1 MQSIS
6 KWFNEL
12 ISSDSAKSSGRF
24 LNVFGGLMFGC
35 VYIADFVIHKTFNLD
50 ATGLLALYYAG
61 VYGTSG
67 VISWAKGKLD
77 LQKGNTNG

>member
-24 LNVFGGLMFGC
+24 LNIFGGLVFGG
-35 VYIADFVIHKTFNLD
+35 VYIADFAIHRVFNVD
-50 ATGLLALYYAG
+50 ATELLALYYAG

-77 LQKGNTNG
+77 LQKGSSNG